1 MKRVLTF
8 LPGVIALLGVVS
20 ACKMTE
26 QEQEPGKAAAEKVY
40 PVHFVAD
47 EIETRTVFGEAVTSG
62 GQTSFPTLW
71 TDNDSQIAVSLNFNP
86 AGATVTPAADYKSA
100 TFDADFSQSEVSAP
114 FTFYALSPYSAYVGA
129 SSSHRGYH
137 FNIQAGQTPLATSC
151 DEAAQVMVA
160 SRDVE
165 SIADFSGV
173 DLHFSHVTAYGRMT
187 LRNMNLPDGA
197 RILSIDVTASE
208 PFAGQFYY
216 DFENN
221 ALEQDSPSRTV
232 SLRADNITVE
242 AGTSSDIW
250 FACAPADLG
259 GGTLKVDVN
268 TTTGVLSR
276 TVQIGAGKLAFQR
289 GRISKFGVNMESAV
303 FTPVSDRWVLVTDA
317 STLAAGDEIIITNS
331 ATAGA
336 AYAMSTTQNN
346 NNRGRVAVS
355 IAQDTDG
362 QMIVQ
367 NPGSTVEALRLISGY
382 YQGYYYLQEATS
394 TTGRYLYT
402 TNSSSNN
409 YLRST
414 DPNTAGSSSN
424 RGFSNWLISIASSTS
439 AAYMST
445 NGSFKVSGQTYYK
458 QISHNDSGSLFSAY
472 ASSSRTSWSNIST
485 NGTSSVY
492 IFRKEAGVNPDTDPI
507 LEQEVYGAYLAG
519 GARVLGAGDQQS
531 REYMGDGTVTFAILT
546 PSAYEVAEFSG
557 IPISPAKGDT
567 FTLHYNLI
575 QGRNQADTDYNV
587 TVVKVDGPKVWLS
600 TGNGNGFIV
609 KK

>member
-8 LPGVIALLGVVS
+8 LPGVIALLGIVS

-71 TDNDSQIAVSLNFNP
+71 TDNDSQIAVSLNLNP
-86 AGATVTPAADYKSA
+86 AKGATVTPAADYKSA

-187 LRNMNLPDGA
+187 LKNMNLPEGA

-232 SLRADNITVE
+232 SLRTDNITVE

-367 NPGSTVEALRLISGY
+367 SPGSTVEALKLISGY

-402 TNSSSNN
+402 TNSSNNN
-409 YLRST
+409 YFRST
-414 DPNTAGSSSN
+414 SPNEASSSN
-424 RGFSNWLISIASSTS
+424 NRAFSNWKIVIASS
-439 AAYMST
+439 AAYISSY
-445 NGSFKVSGQTYYK
+445 GSYKSSGVNYYK
-458 QISHNDSGSLFSAY
+458 QIRYNASGIFSAY
-472 ASSSRTSWSNIST
+472 GSKSQSMWDGNSS
-485 NGTSSVY
+485 GTQVVY

-507 LEQEVYGAYLAG
+507 LEHEVYGAYLAG

>member
-1 MKRVLTF
+1 MKSVLTF
-8 LPGVIALLGVVS
+8 LPGIIALLGVAS

-26 QEQEPGKAAAEKVY
+26 QEQEPGKAPAEKVY

-47 EIETRTVFGEAVTSG
+47 EIETRTVFGEAETSD

-71 TDNDSQIAVSLNFNP
+71 TDNDSQIAVSLNLNP
-86 AGATVTPAADYKSA
+86 AKGATVTPAADYKSA

-114 FTFYALSPYSAYVGA
+114 YTFYALSPYSAYVGA

-137 FNIQAGQTPLATSC
+137 FSIPAGQTPLATSC
-151 DEAAQVMVA
+151 DEAAQIMVA
-160 SRDVE
+160 SQDVT
-165 SIADFSGV
+165 SIADFSSV

-187 LRNMNLPDGA
+187 LRNMNLPEGA
-197 RILSIDVTASE
+197 QILSIDLTASE
-208 PFAGQFYY
+208 PFSGQFYY

-221 ALEQDSPSRTV
+221 TLEQDSPSRTV

-317 STLAAGDEIIITNS
+317 STLAAGDEIIIANS
-331 ATAGA
+331 ATSGA
-336 AYAMSTTQNN
+336 AFAMSTTQNN

-362 QMIVQ
+362 KMIVQ
-367 NPGSTVEALRLISGY
+367 NPGSSVEALKLISGDY
-382 YQGYYYLQEATS
+382 EGYYYLQEATS

-402 TNSSSNN
+402 TSSNN

-414 DPNTAGSSSN
+414 DPKTASSSN
-424 RGFSNWLISIASSTS
+424 NRSFSNWKIIIASSV
-439 AAYMST
+439 AY
-445 NGSFKVSGQTYYK
+445 VSSYGTYKNNNQNYYR
-458 QISHNDSGSLFSAY
+458 QIRHNDSSQIFAAYGSRSQ
-472 ASSSRTSWSNIST
+472 SSWSGNSNT
-485 NGTSSVY
+485 QAVY
-492 IFRKEAGVNPDTDPI
+492 IYRKEAGVNPDTDPI
-507 LEQEVYGAYLAG
+507 LEQEVYGAHLAG
-519 GARVLGAGDQQS
+519 DTRVFGAGDQLS

-546 PSAYEVAEFSG
+546 PSAYEVAEFGG
-557 IPISPAKGDT
+557 IPISPVKGDS

-575 QGRNQADTDYNV
+575 QGRDRTEADYNV

-600 TGNGNGFIV
+600 TGSGEGFIV

>member
-26 QEQEPGKAAAEKVY
+26 QEQEPGKAAAEKMY

-47 EIETRTVFGEAVTSG
+47 EIETRTMFGEAVTSG

-71 TDNDSQIAVSLNFNP
+71 TDNDSQIAVSLNLNP
-86 AGATVTPAADYKSA
+86 AKGATVIPAADYKSA

-114 FTFYALSPYSAYVGA
+114 YTFYALSPYSAYVGA

-137 FNIQAGQTPLATSC
+137 FSIPAGQTPLATSC
-151 DEAAQVMVA
+151 DEAAQIMVA
-160 SRDVE
+160 SQDVT
-165 SIADFSGV
+165 SIGDFSSV

-187 LRNMNLPDGA
+187 LRNMNLPEGA
-197 RILSIDVTASE
+197 QILSIDLTASE
-208 PFAGQFYY
+208 SFAGQFYY

-221 ALEQDSPSRTV
+221 SLEQDSPSRTV

-331 ATAGA
+331 ATAGDA
-336 AYAMSTTQNN
+336 FAMSTTQNN
-346 NNRGRVAVS
+346 NNRARVAVS

-367 NPGSTVEALRLISGY
+367 NPGSTVEALKLVSGY

-402 TNSSSNN
+402 TSSNN
-409 YLRST
+409 NNYLYSGNSAT
-414 DPNTAGSSSN
+414 ATNNTNKNYA
-424 RGFSNWLISIASSTS
+424 NWRISISNS
-439 AAYMST
+439 AAFIST
-445 NGSFKVSGQTYYK
+445 YAKNSNNNFK
-458 QISHNDSGSLFSAY
+458 QIRYYSSGNTRIFSAY
-472 ASSSRTSWSNIST
+472 RSSSQTSWNST
-485 NGTSSVY
+485 TNSTVNVY
-492 IFRKEAGVNPDTDPI
+492 IYRKVAGVIQEDPI
-507 LEQEVYGAYLAG
+507 LEQNEYGAYLSG
-519 GARVLGAGDQQS
+519 GNRVFGAGDQQS
-531 REYMGDGTVTFAILT
+531 REYMGDGSVTFAILT
-546 PSAYEVAEFSG
+546 PSAYEVAEFGG
-557 IPISPAKGDT
+557 IPISPAKGDQ
-567 FTLHYNLI
+567 FALNYAQIVGHD
-575 QGRNQADTDYNV
+575 RSDRDYNV
-587 TVVKVDGPKVWLS
+587 TVVKVDGPKVWLT
-600 TGNGNGFIV
+600 TGSGEGFIV

>member
-8 LPGVIALLGVVS
+8 LPGVIVFLGVVS

-47 EIETRTVFGEAVTSG
+47 EIETRTVFGEANTSD

-71 TDNDSQIAVSLNFNP
+71 TDNDSQIAVSLNLNP
-86 AGATVTPAADYKSA
+86 AKGATVTPAADYRSA

-114 FTFYALSPYSAYVGA
+114 YTFYALSPYSAYVGA

-187 LRNMNLPDGA
+187 LRNMNLPEGA
-197 RILSIDVTASE
+197 RILSIDLTASE

-232 SLRADNITVE
+232 SLRTDNITVE

-331 ATAGA
+331 ATAGDA
-336 AYAMSTTQNN
+336 FAMSTTQNN

-355 IAQDTDG
+355 IARDTDG
-362 QMIVQ
+362 KMIVQ
-367 NPGSTVEALRLISGY
+367 NPGSSVEALRLVSGDY
-382 YQGYYYLQEATS
+382 EGYYYLQEATS

-402 TNSSSNN
+402 TSSNN
-409 YLRST
+409 NNYLYSGNSAT
-414 DPNTAGSSSN
+414 ATNNTNKNYA
-424 RGFSNWLISIASSTS
+424 NWRISISNS
-439 AAYMST
+439 AAFIST
-445 NGSFKVSGQTYYK
+445 YAKNSNNNFK
-458 QISHNDSGSLFSAY
+458 QIRYYSSGNTRIFSAY
-472 ASSSRTSWSNIST
+472 RSSSQTSWNST
-485 NGTSSVY
+485 TNSTVNVY
-492 IFRKEAGVNPDTDPI
+492 IYRKVAGVIQEDPI
-507 LEQEVYGAYLAG
+507 LEQNEYGAYLSG
-519 GARVLGAGDQQS
+519 GNRVFGAGDQQS
-531 REYMGDGTVTFAILT
+531 REYMGDGSVTFAILT
-546 PSAYEVAEFSG
+546 PSAYEVAEFGG
-557 IPISPAKGDT
+557 IPISPAKGDQ
-567 FTLHYNLI
+567 FALNYAQIVGHD
-575 QGRNQADTDYNV
+575 RSDRDYNV
-587 TVVKVDGPKVWLS
+587 TVVKVDGPKVWLT
-600 TGNGNGFIV
+600 TGSGEGFIV

>member
-8 LPGVIALLGVVS
+8 LPGVIALLGIVS

-86 AGATVTPAADYKSA
+86 AKGATVTPAADYRSA

-187 LRNMNLPDGA
+187 LKNMNLPDGA
-197 RILSIDVTASE
+197 RILSIDLTASE

-232 SLRADNITVE
+232 SLRTDNITVE

-367 NPGSTVEALRLISGY
+367 NPGSTVEALKLISGY

-402 TNSSSNN
+402 TNSSNNN

-414 DPNTAGSSSN
+414 RPSD
-424 RGFSNWLISIASSTS
+424 ASSTS
-439 AAYMST
+439 NREFSNWKIAIASSAAYISSYGSYKY
-445 NGSFKVSGQTYYK
+445 NGQNYYK
-458 QISHNDSGSLFSAY
+458 QIRHNNSNSIFAAYGSKSQ
-472 ASSSRTSWSNIST
+472 SSWDGNST
-485 NGTSSVY
+485 GVQAVY

-519 GARVLGAGDQQS
+519 VARVLGAGDQQS

>member
-8 LPGVIALLGVVS
+8 LPGIIALLGVVS
-20 ACKMTE
+20 ACAMTE

-71 TDNDSQIAVSLNFNP
+71 TDNDSQIAVSLNLNP
-86 AGATVTPAADYKSA
+86 AKGATVTPAADYKSA

-114 FTFYALSPYSAYVGA
+114 YTFYALSPYSAYVGA

-160 SRDVE
+160 SREVE

-187 LRNMNLPDGA
+187 LKNMNLPEGA
-197 RILSIDVTASE
+197 RILSIDLTASE

-232 SLRADNITVE
+232 SLHTDNITVE
-242 AGTSSDIW
+242 VGTSSDIW

-317 STLAAGDEIIITNS
+317 SMLAAGDEIVITNS

-367 NPGSTVEALRLISGY
+367 SPGSTVEALKLISGNY
-382 YQGYYYLQEATS
+382 EGYYYLQEATS
-394 TTGRYLYT
+394 TTGRYLYAV
-402 TNSSSNN
+402 SSSN
-409 YLRST
+409 YLRSAE
-414 DPNTAGSSSN
+414 PNTASSTNN
-424 RGFSNWLISIASSTS
+424 RAFSNWKIVIASS
-439 AAYMST
+439 AAYISSYGT
-445 NGSFKVSGQTYYK
+445 FKSGNQNYYR
-458 QISHNDSGSLFSAY
+458 QIRYNSSSSIFSAY
-472 ASSSRTSWSNIST
+472 GSTSQSSWSGNST
-485 NGTSSVY
+485 GTQAVY

-519 GARVLGAGDQQS
+519 SARVLGAGDQQS

-546 PSAYEVAEFSG
+546 PSASEVAEFGG

-575 QGRNQADTDYNV
+575 QGRNQAVTDYNV

-600 TGNGNGFIV
+600 TGDGNGFIV

>member
-8 LPGVIALLGVVS
+8 LPGIIVLLGVVS

-71 TDNDSQIAVSLNFNP
+71 TDNDSQIAVSLNLNP
-86 AGATVTPAADYKSA
+86 AKGATVTPAADYKSA

-114 FTFYALSPYSAYVGA
+114 F
-129 SSSHRGYH
+129 
-137 FNIQAGQTPLATSC
+137 C

-187 LRNMNLPDGA
+187 LKNMNLPDGA

-232 SLRADNITVE
+232 SLRTDNITVE

-336 AYAMSTTQNN
+336 AYAMSTTQNTN
-346 NNRGRVAVS
+346 SRGYTSVE
-355 IAQDTDG
+355 IAQESDGKFVVKNPSTFVEHFMLVAGTGTYSSCFRLKDATDSSDG
-362 QMIVQ
+362 FLSAG
-367 NPGSTVEALRLISGY
+367 NSYSDN
-382 YQGYYYLQEATS
+382 YLLTGTNNDQFDHWVITS
-394 TTGRYLYT
+394 TDQGTV
-402 TNSSSNN
+402 
-409 YLRST
+409 
-414 DPNTAGSSSN
+414 
-424 RGFSNWLISIASSTS
+424 I
-439 AAYMST
+439 
-445 NGSFKVSGQTYYK
+445 
-458 QISHNDSGSLFSAY
+458 SAY
-472 ASSSRTSWSNIST
+472 GTVRSGNKTAYRHIRFNSDRFSTYKSSSRTNWNSST
-485 NGTSSVY
+485 TGTSPVY

-519 GARVLGAGDQQS
+519 VARVLGAGDQQS

-575 QGRNQADTDYNV
+575 QGRNQADTDYIV

>member
-71 TDNDSQIAVSLNFNP
+71 TDNDSQIAVSLNLNP
-86 AGATVTPAADYKSA
+86 AKGATVTPAADYKSA

-187 LRNMNLPDGA
+187 LKNMNLPDGA

-232 SLRADNITVE
+232 SLRTDNITVE

-367 NPGSTVEALRLISGY
+367 NPGSTVEALKLISGY

-394 TTGRYLYT
+394 TTGRYLYAV
-402 TNSSSNN
+402 SSSN
-409 YLRST
+409 YLKSAE
-414 DPNTAGSSSN
+414 PNTASSTNN
-424 RGFSNWLISIASSTS
+424 RAFSNWKIAIASS
-439 AAYMST
+439 AAY
-445 NGSFKVSGQTYYK
+445 
-458 QISHNDSGSLFSAY
+458 ISS
-472 ASSSRTSWSNIST
+472 
-485 NGTSSVY
+485 NGTYKSGNQNYYRQIRYNSANSIFAAYGSKSQSSWDGNSTGVQAVY

-546 PSAYEVAEFSG
+546 PSTSEVAEFGG

-567 FTLHYNLI
+567 FTLQYNLI
-575 QGRNQADTDYNV
+575 QGRNQADTDYSV

>member
-71 TDNDSQIAVSLNFNP
+71 TDNDSQIAVSLNLNP
-86 AGATVTPAADYKSA
+86 AKGATVTPAADYKSA

-187 LRNMNLPDGA
+187 LKNMNLPEGA

-232 SLRADNITVE
+232 SLRTDNITVE

-336 AYAMSTTQNN
+336 AYAMSTTQNTN
-346 NNRGRVAVS
+346 SRGYTSVE
-355 IAQDTDG
+355 IAQESDGKFVVKNPSNFVEHFMLVAGTGTYSSCFRLKDATDSSDG
-362 QMIVQ
+362 FLSAG
-367 NPGSTVEALRLISGY
+367 NSYSDN
-382 YQGYYYLQEATS
+382 YLLTGTNNDQFDHWVITS
-394 TTGRYLYT
+394 TDQGTV
-402 TNSSSNN
+402 
-409 YLRST
+409 
-414 DPNTAGSSSN
+414 
-424 RGFSNWLISIASSTS
+424 I
-439 AAYMST
+439 
-445 NGSFKVSGQTYYK
+445 
-458 QISHNDSGSLFSAY
+458 SAY
-472 ASSSRTSWSNIST
+472 GTVRSGNKTAYRHIRFNSDRFSTYKSSSRTEWKSST
-485 NGTSSVY
+485 AGTSPVY

-519 GARVLGAGDQQS
+519 VARVLGAGDQQS

>member
-71 TDNDSQIAVSLNFNP
+71 TDNDSQIAVSLNLNP
-86 AGATVTPAADYKSA
+86 AKGATVTPAADYKSA

-187 LRNMNLPDGA
+187 LKNMNLPDGA

-232 SLRADNITVE
+232 SLRTDNITVE

-259 GGTLKVDVN
+259 GGSLKVDVN

-317 STLAAGDEIIITNS
+317 STLAAGDEIIIANS
-331 ATAGA
+331 ATSGA

-346 NNRGRVAVS
+346 NDRGRVAVS

-362 QMIVQ
+362 KMIVQ
-367 NPGSTVEALRLISGY
+367 NPGSSVEALKLISGDY
-382 YQGYYYLQEATS
+382 EGYYYLQEATS

-402 TNSSSNN
+402 TSSNN
-409 YLRST
+409 NNYLYSGNSET
-414 DPNTAGSSSN
+414 ATNNTNKNYA
-424 RGFSNWLISIASSTS
+424 NWRISISNS
-439 AAYMST
+439 AAFIST
-445 NGSFKVSGQTYYK
+445 YAKNSNNNYK
-458 QISHNDSGSLFSAY
+458 QIRYYSSGNNRVFSAY
-472 ASSSRTSWSNIST
+472 RSSSQTSWNSNTTGSV
-485 NGTSSVY
+485 NVY
-492 IFRKEAGVNPDTDPI
+492 IYRKVAGIFQDDPI
-507 LEQEVYGAYLAG
+507 LEQNEYGAHLAG
-519 GARVLGAGDQQS
+519 DARVFGAGDQQS

-546 PSAYEVAEFSG
+546 PSAYEVAEFGG
-557 IPISPAKGDT
+557 IPISPVKGDS

-575 QGRNQADTDYNV
+575 QGRDRTDADYNV

-600 TGNGNGFIV
+600 TGSGEGFIV